1 MQFLADKL
9 RFYESF
15 LGKCELD
22 RGPKNA
28 AFRCPFCAKE
38 STHKKKFVIRIA
50 DDTCHCWVCDFK
62 SRSLVPLL
70 RKIAPEKMPE
80 YVEKFYVGNK
90 KVVEEIIANH
100 VSLPQNFR
108 LLPMAIKDPDVRGA
122 WKFLEKRGLSEE
134 DVWKNRLG
142 ISSEKR
148 WYRRVIFPSF
158 DAEGNLNFFSGRTI
172 DDEGFPKYDTPAVN
186 KMPIIFNELF
196 VDWTKELVLCEG
208 PIDAIKCGDNVVP
221 LLGSSLSEESYL
233 FEKIVIN
240 RTPIA
245 LALDADMFDTK
256 TPRIAKKLQE
266 YVVPVRIVR
275 VKTDPGDMSTEEF
288 AMALRNAEEP
298 SWKNVMT
305 SKLKKATKVSLS
317 L

>member
-1 MQFLADKL
+1 
-9 RFYESF
+9 

-38 STHKKKFVIRIA
+38 GTHKKKFVIRIA

-70 RKIAPEKMPE
+70 KKIAPEKLAE
-80 YVEKFYVGNK
+80 YVEKFYTGNK
-90 KVVEEIIANH
+90 KVVEEVVAN
-100 VSLPQNFR
+100 QI
-108 LLPMAIKDPDVRGA
+108 LLPTNFQLLPLAIKDPDTRAVWR
-122 WKFLEKRGLSEE
+122 FLEKRGLSEK
-134 DVWKNRLG
+134 DIWKNRLG

-158 DAEGNLNFFSGRTI
+158 DVEGNLNFFSARTI
-172 DDEGFPKYDTPAVN
+172 DADVFPKYDTPPAD
-186 KMPIIFNELF
+186 KLPIIFNELF

-208 PIDAIKCGDNVVP
+208 PFDAIKCGDNVVP

-240 RTPIA
+240 RTPVA

-256 TPRIAKKLQE
+256 TPIIAKKLQE
-266 YVVPVRIVR
+266 YTIPVRVVR
-275 VKTDPGDMSTEEF
+275 VQTDPGDMTHEDF
-288 AMALRNAEEP
+288 ALALKNAEEP
-298 SWKNVMT
+298 NWKNVMT
-305 SKLKKATKVSLS
+305 NKLKKATSVSLS